1 MIYRRRTVS
10 TLNYSALPIDIAF
23 FARSAADRVRHLLR
37 QESSRS
43 RNVEIGKELDAA
55 RELLG
60 NRNWKRWLALLGF
73 SEKVARDLV
82 DYYLWFLPL
91 TPEEYRARLDDLNPR
106 AARARAKRA
115 QAKAAREAAAAHAAK
130 APS

>member
-1 MIYRRRTVS
+1 MIHRGKTVS
-10 TLNYSALPIDIAF
+10 TLTIDTAF
-23 FARSAADRVRHLLR
+23 LARAAVDRVRHLLR

-43 RNVEIGKELDAA
+43 RNIELGKELDAA

-60 NRNWKRWLALLGF
+60 NRYWKRWLALLGF
-73 SEKVARDLV
+73 SEKIGRDLV

-115 QAKAAREAAAAHAAK
+115 RLKAAREAAGDQVTAE
-130 APS
+130 